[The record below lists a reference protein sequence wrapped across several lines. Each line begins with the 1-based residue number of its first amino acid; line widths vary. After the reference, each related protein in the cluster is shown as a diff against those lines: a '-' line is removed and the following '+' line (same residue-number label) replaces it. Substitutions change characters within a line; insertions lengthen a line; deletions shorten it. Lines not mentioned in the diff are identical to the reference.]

1 MWTRVGRHGL
11 PGSQPPGSRS
21 ARIGPCD
28 IAIVTPPRKE
38 FTHEQCIDL
47 PNRLLRFGSC
57 VERRRVLK
65 APTSQKSPSG
75 TSLPEDAAS
84 SRTVGGHT
92 YTAEPVEARLGPHRF
107 MFPANLYYN
116 QTGPLPDG
124 GVMLTLLWPEFDAA
138 PPGDKSTRSTPVSQR
153 QVLVTLIYL
162 DRVPIQK
169 LLARRTSSEATSA
182 PGSLE
187 RRDPVENLSLRVAQP
202 EHLGLTPYAIDQALL
217 AAYAKDYEAAVGRP
231 YVHNATMEPDWYVAR
246 YADGQLSTFISCDPA
261 DRVPDGLVIE
271 GNALVRSGEGQIA
284 MCRHSMVDLDDSIA
298 IEMSYTRVLL
308 GDWQRLEASVRD
320 LMRRGRIRTAQGL
333 HRAQH

>member
-1 MWTRVGRHGL
+1 M
-11 PGSQPPGSRS
+11 SRALACRIASFALVAALS
-21 ARIGPCD
+21 AAAC
-28 IAIVTPPRKE
+28 AKSHTAE
-38 FTHEQCIDL
+38 EA
-47 PNRLLRFGSC
+47 PN
-57 VERRRVLK
+57 
-65 APTSQKSPSG
+65 G
-75 TSLPEDAAS
+75 TSLSEYAAS

-116 QTGPLPDG
+116 QIGPLPDG
-124 GVMLTLLWPEFDAA
+124 GVMLTLLWPEFHAA
-138 PPGDKSTRSTPVSQR
+138 PLGNRSTRGTPVSRR
-153 QVLVTLIYL
+153 QVLVTLMYL
-162 DRVPIQK
+162 DRVPIQN
-169 LLARRTSSEATSA
+169 LLARRSSSEAISA

-202 EHLGLTPYAIDQALL
+202 ERLGLTPYAIDQALL

-246 YADGQLSTFISCDPA
+246 YADGQLSTFIRCDPA
-261 DRVPDGLVIE
+261 DRVPDGLAIE

-308 GDWQRLEASVRD
+308 GDWQRLEDSVRD
-320 LMRRGRIRTAQGL
+320 HLRRSRVRTAQGL
-333 HRAQH
+333 HRALH